1 VSWVRDRFRA
11 RETYPFA
18 LCAGTGECL
27 LRKRATI
34 SVHGDLQAW
43 ASFIYSSL
51 EHNPVFLELRNFCL
65 VLMTVAL

>member
-1 VSWVRDRFRA
+1 MSWVRDRFRA

-51 EHNPVFLELRNFCL
+51 EQDCDLFSKMLLDL
-65 VLMTVAL
+65 DDII